1 MARSRSLSTG
11 VRPASSLR
19 PDAPI
24 ELMPMVYLD
33 HSATTSLD
41 PEVLQAMMPYLTEEF
56 GNASSV
62 YGLGQRARQAID
74 QARDEVAAFYGV
86 VAKEVIFTSG
96 GTEGD
101 NFALR
106 GIAERNADRGRHII
120 TSTIE
125 HDAVLRSAEALE
137 RDGFEVT
144 RLRVDRFGLVDPAA
158 LSEALRPDT
167 ILVSIMHANNEVG
180 TIEPIRELVAVTRE
194 GSDAYFHTDAVQST
208 GKTPARVDELG
219 VDLLSMSA
227 HKLHGPKGVGCLV
240 VRSGVRLLPQ
250 MLGGGHERNRRAG
263 TENVAGIVGLAKA
276 IGIAQ
281 RDMAKNTTHL
291 TALRDRL
298 IEGVLGRI
306 PGTELTGHPVHRLPH
321 PASFLFEGVAGEALL
336 LQLDMDGFAASSG
349 SACTSGS
356 LEPSHVIL
364 ALGYPRERALGS
376 LRLSGGKGNT
386 GSEIELVLR
395 RLSGMVARFRAR

>member
-1 MARSRSLSTG
+1 MVS
-11 VRPASSLR
+11 
-19 PDAPI
+19 
-24 ELMPMVYLD
+24 MVYLD
-33 HSATTSLD
+33 HSATTPLD
-41 PEVLQAMMPYLTEEF
+41 PEVLQAMMPYLTNEF

-74 QARDEVAAFYGV
+74 QARDEVADYYGV
-86 VAKEVIFTSG
+86 AAKEIVFTSG

-101 NFALR
+101 NFALQ
-106 GIAERNADRGRHII
+106 GIAQRNADRGRHVI

-125 HDAVLRSAEALE
+125 HDAVLRSADALE
-137 RDGFEVT
+137 QDGFEVT
-144 RLRVDRFGLVDPAA
+144 RLPVDRTGLVDPAD
-158 LSEALRPDT
+158 LGRALRPDT
-167 ILVSIMHANNEVG
+167 ILVSIMHANNEIG

-194 GSDAYFHTDAVQST
+194 RSSAYFHT
-208 GKTPARVDELG
+208 RVDELG

-227 HKLHGPKGVGCLV
+227 HKLHGPKGAGCLV

-250 MLGGGHERNRRAG
+250 ILGGGHERNRRAG

-276 IGIAQ
+276 IGIAR

-298 IEGVLGRI
+298 IAGVLGRI
-306 PGTELTGHPVHRLPH
+306 PAAELTGHPVNRLPH
-321 PASFLFEGVAGEALL
+321 HASFLFEGVEGESLL

-376 LRLSGGKGNT
+376 LRLSVGKGNT
-386 GSEIELVLR
+386 EGEIELVLD
-395 RLSGMVARFRAR
+395 RLPGMVARLRAMAPISAA

>member
-1 MARSRSLSTG
+1 
-11 VRPASSLR
+11 
-19 PDAPI
+19 
-24 ELMPMVYLD
+24 MVYLD
-33 HSATTSLD
+33 HSATTPLD

-56 GNASSV
+56 GNASSI

-86 VAKEVIFTSG
+86 AAKEVIFTSG
-96 GTEGD
+96 GTEAD
-101 NFALR
+101 NFAFQ
-106 GIAERNADRGRHII
+106 GIAARNAGLGRHVI
-120 TSTIE
+120 TSTVE

-137 RDGFEVT
+137 REGFEVT
-144 RLRVDRFGLVDPAA
+144 RLPVDREGLVDPAA
-158 LSEALRPDT
+158 LGRALRPDT
-167 ILVSIMHANNEVG
+167 ILVSIMHANNEIG
-180 TIEPIRELVAVTRE
+180 TIEPIRALVDVTRE
-194 GSDAYFHTDAVQST
+194 CSSAYFHTDAVQST
-208 GKTPARVDELG
+208 GKIPTGVDELG

-240 VRSGVRLLPQ
+240 VRSGVRLEPQ

-281 RDMAKNTTHL
+281 RDMGKNTARL
-291 TALRDRL
+291 VSLRDRL
-298 IEGVLGRI
+298 IEGVLDRI
-306 PGTELTGHPVHRLPH
+306 PGAELTGHPVTRLPH
-321 PASFLFEGVAGEALL
+321 HASFLFQGVEGESLL
-336 LQLDMDGFAASSG
+336 LQLDMDGIAASSG

-376 LRLSGGKGNT
+376 LRLSVGKGNT
-386 GSEIELVLR
+386 DADIDLVLD
-395 RLSGMVARFRAR
+395 RLPEMVARLRAMAPISAA

>member
-1 MARSRSLSTG
+1 M
-11 VRPASSLR
+11 
-19 PDAPI
+19 
-24 ELMPMVYLD
+24 MPMVYLD
-33 HSATTSLD
+33 HSATTPLD
-41 PEVLQAMMPYLTEEF
+41 PEVLEAMMPYLTEEF

-74 QARDEVAAFYGV
+74 QARDDVAAFYGV
-86 VAKEVIFTSG
+86 PAKEVIFTSG

-101 NFALR
+101 NLALQ
-106 GIAERNADRGRHII
+106 GIAHRNRDRGRHLI

-144 RLRVDRFGLVDPAA
+144 RLPVDRFGVVRPETLRQ
-158 LSEALRPDT
+158 ALRPDT
-167 ILVSIMHANNEVG
+167 ILVSIMHANNEIG
-180 TIEPIRELVAVTRE
+180 TIEPIRELVAVTRD

-208 GKTPARVDELG
+208 GKIPTAIDELG

-240 VRSGVRLLPQ
+240 VRSGVRLGPQ

-276 IGIAQ
+276 VNIAR
-281 RDMAKNTTHL
+281 RDLEANTAHL
-291 TALRDRL
+291 THLRDRL
-298 IEGVLGRI
+298 IAGVLERI
-306 PGTELTGHPVHRLPH
+306 PRAELTGHPRQRLPH
-321 PASFLFEGVAGEALL
+321 HASFLIEGIEGESLL
-336 LQLDMDGFAASSG
+336 MQLDMEGIAASSG

-364 ALGYPRERALGS
+364 ALGYPRDRALGS
-376 LRLSGGKGNT
+376 LRLSVGKSNT
-386 GSEIELVLR
+386 DADVDVVLD
-395 RLSGMVARFRAR
+395 RLPQMVARLRLMAPISAA

>member
-24 ELMPMVYLD
+24 ELRSMVYLD
-33 HSATTSLD
+33 HSATTPLD

-167 ILVSIMHANNEVG
+167 SLVSIMHANNEVG

-194 GSDAYFHTDAVQST
+194 RSTAYFHTDAVQST
-208 GKTPARVDELG
+208 GKIPVRVDELG

-227 HKLHGPKGVGCLV
+227 HKLHGRKGVGCLV
-240 VRSGVRLLPQ
+240 VRSGVRLEPQ

-281 RDMAKNTTHL
+281 RDMAKNT
-291 TALRDRL
+291 
-298 IEGVLGRI
+298 
-306 PGTELTGHPVHRLPH
+306 GHRVKRLPH
-321 PASFLFEGVAGEALL
+321 HASFLFQGVEGESLL
-336 LQLDMDGFAASSG
+336 LQLDMDGIAASSG

-364 ALGYPRERALGS
+364 APGYPRERALGS
-376 LRLSGGKGNT
+376 LRLSVGKGNT
-386 GSEIELVLR
+386 AAEIDLVLD
-395 RLSGMVARFRAR
+395 RLPGMVARLRAMMPISAA